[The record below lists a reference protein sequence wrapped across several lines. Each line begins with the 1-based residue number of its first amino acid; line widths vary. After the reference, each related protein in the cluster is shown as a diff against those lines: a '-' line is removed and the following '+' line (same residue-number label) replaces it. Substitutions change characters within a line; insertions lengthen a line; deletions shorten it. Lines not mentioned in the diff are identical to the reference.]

1 MADISIQ
8 RAHHINRVEVKQQIE
23 ELGRTLKDKLRAEY
37 QWKDDML
44 KFSSKQ
50 AAGYIKV
57 SDEAVDIEVSLG
69 LLLQPYKGSLEQIM
83 TAYLDEH
90 LR

>member
-1 MADISIQ
+1 MDRDA
-8 RAHHINRVEVKQQIE
+8 VKQQIE
-23 ELGRTLKDKLRAEY
+23 ELGRTLKEKLQAEY

-50 AAGYIKV
+50 AAGYIKIN
-57 SDEAVDIEVSLG
+57 DEAVDIEVNLG
-69 LLLQPYKGSLEQIM
+69 LLLQPFKGSLEQIM